1 MGRVHSMI
9 PFDEMWMPRPNLAL
23 VLLLVPASAAADR
36 SMSLTGEV
44 LSTRSHWTAD
54 GSRIVTEAVI
64 RTPDGELTV
73 SQLGGSVDGLGMRTF
88 PGPELLVT
96 GMEVSLAARVA
107 SDLQSR
113 EHVAV
118 DDVRV
123 IHVPPGF
130 VRTGPTTAGKSLFW
144 KSGCVLVT
152 VDAAGTNQVNGDA
165 EFDAVDSSIAE
176 WNDNVASCSFMQLVQ
191 TARANTEV
199 GRDNKNVIKFRDTTW
214 CRPAIKDDPARCY
227 SPSAAGITTAVF
239 VDDGDSDRDGEI
251 VDADIELNGADFAIS
266 DMGQSTVTN
275 SCKSEI
281 SNTLTHEL
289 GHMLGLEHPCLAA
302 GDPPRTDGDGKAV
315 PACNSTSDPAITEA
329 TMYNFQD
336 CGETKKASLS
346 QDEIDAICTIYPV
359 AEDPGVCEAVGGK
372 DGCCSNSASPH
383 PSSLLL
389 LGLLGL
395 LARKKSP
402 R

>member
-1 MGRVHSMI
+1 
-9 PFDEMWMPRPNLAL
+9 MPRPNLAL
-23 VLLLVPASAAADR
+23 VLLLVPAIASADR
-36 SMSLTGEV
+36 AMSITGEV
-44 LSTRSHWTAD
+44 LSTRAHWTSD
-54 GSRIVTEAVI
+54 GSRIVTDAVI
-64 RTPDGELTV
+64 RTPDGEITV
-73 SQLGGSVDGLGMRTF
+73 SQLGGSVAGLGMRTF

-107 SDLQSR
+107 SDLQAR

-118 DDVRV
+118 DDVHLIR
-123 IHVPPGF
+123 VPPGF

-144 KSGCVLVT
+144 QSGCVFVT

-176 WNDNVASCSFMQLVQ
+176 WNDNVASCSYMQLVQ
-191 TARANTEV
+191 VARETTEV

-239 VDDGDSDRDGEI
+239 VDDDNSDRDGEI
-251 VDADIELNGADFAIS
+251 VDADIELNGADFAIA
-266 DMGQSTVTN
+266 DMGQTTGTN

-289 GHMLGLEHPCLAA
+289 GHMLGLEHPCLAS
-302 GDPPRTDGDGKAV
+302 GDPPRTDGNGNAV
-315 PACNSTSDPAITEA
+315 PACNSTSDPKIVEA

-346 QDEIDAICTIYPV
+346 PDEIAAICTIYPTT
-359 AEDPGVCEAVGGK
+359 EDPGVCEAVGVK